1 MQALQNNVALQGESE
16 QKTRRERKSKS
27 PKQRRE
33 KKEDNGE
40 KKEKVPRERK
50 PMEAWKQSRRV
61 FNDIL
66 KVKTFV
72 DSIGG
77 EQTVKDMKKAFNNA
91 MKRGTAGEQK
101 EQWEIFGKLMEN
113 YSAHIG
119 DRKDELFVENKGKR
133 SGADG
138 EPLNES
144 LNGQRAVI

>member
-1 MQALQNNVALQGESE
+1 MQALQMNFTPQGESE
-16 QKTRRERKSKS
+16 QKVRKERKSKS

-40 KKEKVPRERK
+40 QKKEKKPVERK
-50 PMEAWKQSRRV
+50 PMEPWKQSRRV
-61 FNDIL
+61 FNDML

-77 EQTVKDMKKAFNNA
+77 EQKVRDMKKAFNDA

-101 EQWEIFGKLMEN
+101 DQWDIFAKLMEN

-119 DRKDELFVENKGKR
+119 DRHDELYVENKGRKSR
-133 SGADG
+133 TVG
-138 EPLNES
+138 EP
-144 LNGQRAVI
+144 

>member
-1 MQALQNNVALQGESE
+1 
-16 QKTRRERKSKS
+16 
-27 PKQRRE
+27 
-33 KKEDNGE
+33 
-40 KKEKVPRERK
+40 
-50 PMEAWKQSRRV
+50 MEAWKQSRRV

>member
-1 MQALQNNVALQGESE
+1 MQAIQNNFTPQGEIE

-27 PKQRRE
+27 PKQRKE

-101 EQWEIFGKLMEN
+101 DQWDIFAKLMEN

-119 DRKDELFVENKGKR
+119 ERKDELFVENKGKR

-144 LNGQRAVI
+144 FN